1 METIGGRKT
10 AKKATGSKTTG
21 LKHIGIV
28 DHDAY
33 LEPYEN
39 AIRGRHDHVAWKI
52 NQLTQD
58 GKTSLA
64 NFASGHEIM
73 VCTKLLAADGFREWA
88 PNATEIFLVG
98 DFNQWKEQRNTN
110 ASVSREPATGN

>member
-1 METIGGRKT
+1 MAKKNMATIGGSKT

-39 AIRGRHDHVAWKI
+39 AICVIRKGELERKTKNKKGDI
-52 NQLTQD
+52 N
-58 GKTSLA
+58 
-64 NFASGHEIM
+64 E
-73 VCTKLLAADGFREWA
+73 
-88 PNATEIFLVG
+88 
-98 DFNQWKEQRNTN
+98 TN
-110 ASVSREPATGN
+110 YINPG